1 MSTREF
7 HFDVSFG
14 VRAAAGRP
22 RGRAGIVSV
31 TYFPWVVIEALA
43 SFWHWDESR
52 MYLVH
57 CLLDVA
63 GWRGLSGGEWRG
75 QGMFGLGGA
84 YQQFRVDELDILR
97 R

>member
-1 MSTREF
+1 
-7 HFDVSFG
+7 
-14 VRAAAGRP
+14 
-22 RGRAGIVSV
+22 
-31 TYFPWVVIEALA
+31 
-43 SFWHWDESR
+43 

-63 GWRGLSGGEWRG
+63 GWRGMSGGEWRG